1 MKTAIYVF
9 IFLCFASI
17 VSAQQQLAAK
27 VVLSKV
33 TEKEIAKTTPIVGI
47 VDFDKFSYVTSEIS
61 GLIKNSFLEEGTFVE
76 QGKALIQLENDFT
89 QKDIEI
95 MQTRIEELEIQLEES
110 GKNLQR
116 LEKLFKNSASSE
128 KEYDD
133 YSFTH
138 RKLLKQKE
146 TLLKELEKLN
156 LNFAKSTVKAPFSGI
171 IIKKMKEQGEW
182 IDPGTPI
189 CSIGSTEDTVI
200 KVAVSESLIKYIHL
214 AEEVTI
220 KIKSLDKEFKGTII
234 NYTPE
239 ADIKSKT
246 FHIKIKIPF
255 FENAIRNMSATAY
268 VPISEKMKITMV
280 KRNALIRYQGKN
292 FVYTINNNT
301 AQIIPVE
308 VVVYN
313 GENLGVSSPYIVPD
327 MPVVVEGNDRLQPG
341 QSVEILGE
349 K

>member
-1 MKTAIYVF
+1 LKTVVHIF
-9 IFLCFASI
+9 ISLCFISI
-17 VSAQQQLAAK
+17 VSAQQPPAAK

-33 TEKEIAKTTPIVGI
+33 TEKEIAKTTPVVGI

-95 MQTRIEELEIQLEES
+95 MQTQIEELEIQLEES
-110 GKNLQR
+110 GKNLTR
-116 LEKLFKNSASSE
+116 SEKLFKNSTSSE

-133 YSFTH
+133 YSFAH
-138 RKLLKQKE
+138 KKLLKQKE
-146 TLLKELEKLN
+146 RLVKELGKLN

-171 IIKKMKEQGEW
+171 IFEKMKEQGEW
-182 IDPGTPI
+182 ISPGTPI
-189 CSIGSTEDTVI
+189 CSIGSTENTVI
-200 KVAVSESLIKYIHL
+200 KVAISESLVRYVKIGEDI
-214 AEEVTI
+214 AI
-220 KIKSLDKEFKGTII
+220 KINTLDKEFRGTII

-239 ADIKSKT
+239 ADMQSKT
-246 FHIKIKIPF
+246 FYIKVKIPF

-268 VPISEKMKITMV
+268 VPVTEKMKITMV
-280 KRNALIRYQGKN
+280 ERNALIRYQGKN
-292 FVYTINNNT
+292 FVYTINDNT

-308 VVVYN
+308 VVVYD
-313 GENLGVSSPYIVPD
+313 GENLGISSPHIVPG
-327 MPVVVEGNDRLQPG
+327 MPVIVEGNDRLQPG
-341 QSVEILGE
+341 QPVEILGE

>member
-1 MKTAIYVF
+1 MKPIIYVF

-17 VSAQQQLAAK
+17 VSAQQPPAAK

-47 VDFDKFSYVTSEIS
+47 MDFDKFAYVTSEIS
-61 GLIKNSFLEEGTFVE
+61 GLIKNSFLEEGIFVE
-76 QGKALIQLENDFT
+76 QGKALIQLENDLT

-95 MQTRIEELEIQLEES
+95 MRTRIEELEIQLEES
-110 GKNLQR
+110 GKNFQR

-146 TLLKELEKLN
+146 ILLKELEKLSLN
-156 LNFAKSTVKAPFSGI
+156 LAKSTIKSPFSGI

-182 IDPGTPI
+182 INPGTPI
-189 CSIGSTEDTVI
+189 CSVGSTEDTVI
-200 KVAVSESLIKYIHL
+200 EVAVSESLIKYIHL
-214 AEEVTI
+214 GEEVTI
-220 KIKSLDKEFKGTII
+220 KIKSLDKEIKGTII
-234 NYTPE
+234 SYTPE
-239 ADIKSKT
+239 AEIKSKT
-246 FHIKIKIPF
+246 FHLKIKIPF
-255 FENAIRNMSATAY
+255 FEQGIRNMSAVAY
-268 VPISEKMKITMV
+268 IPTSEKMKITMI
-280 KRNALIRYQGKN
+280 KRNALIMYQGKN

-308 VVVYN
+308 ILVYD
-313 GENLGVSSPYIVPD
+313 GENLGVSSPYIVTG
-327 MPVVVEGNDRLQPG
+327 MPIVVEGNDRLQPG
-341 QSVEILGE
+341 QPVEILGE